1 MPGYV
6 IHLAVGK
13 IYSQNNRIQDLISF
27 EKGIIEPDLLPNKE
41 KSHFGPFSS
50 QPGLDTFIQEKG
62 VTTSFNEGYF
72 LHLVTDYLFYNKFLK
87 EWSSS
92 IYQDYNILNGII
104 MKKYG
109 VVLPD
114 SVKEKVKFNNGKL
127 SILDFDSMSEFIE
140 TVGKLDI
147 RNIVLKSKN
156 NLKEKIGEELDL
168 V

>member
-62 VTTSFNEGYF
+62 IATSFDEGYF

-87 EWSSS
+87 AWSPA
-92 IYQDYNILNGII
+92 IYEDYNILNGII
-104 MKKYG
+104 IKKYG

-114 SVKEKVKFNNGKL
+114 SVKEKVKFNNGNL
-127 SILDFDSMSEFIE
+127 NLLELDDVCKFIE
-140 TVGKLDI
+140 KVGKLDI
-147 RNIVLKSKN
+147 RNIFLKRKN